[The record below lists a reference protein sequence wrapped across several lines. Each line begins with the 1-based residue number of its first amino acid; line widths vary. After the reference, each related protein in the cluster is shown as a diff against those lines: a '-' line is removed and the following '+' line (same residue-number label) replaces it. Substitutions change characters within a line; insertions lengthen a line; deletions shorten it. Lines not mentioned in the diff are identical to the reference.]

1 MDRKVEGSFQVP
13 SYLSRMADQ
22 SQSMIY
28 EIKISFHHLSQA
40 ASIRQ
45 IKEAELPFQGSD
57 AQFLDWV
64 PNLHIAGF
72 SKESL
77 RGEKPGALVNSTKEG
92 GISKDLEGAS
102 TIRTADTPSLSP
114 SLTPSSIWA
123 IEDKQELI
131 DIVET
136 VYRGA
141 SKGRGLVVSPKG

>member
-57 AQFLDWV
+57 AQFLD
-64 PNLHIAGF
+64 
-72 SKESL
+72 
-77 RGEKPGALVNSTKEG
+77 
-92 GISKDLEGAS
+92 
-102 TIRTADTPSLSP
+102 
-114 SLTPSSIWA
+114 
-123 IEDKQELI
+123 
-131 DIVET
+131 
-136 VYRGA
+136 
-141 SKGRGLVVSPKG
+141 